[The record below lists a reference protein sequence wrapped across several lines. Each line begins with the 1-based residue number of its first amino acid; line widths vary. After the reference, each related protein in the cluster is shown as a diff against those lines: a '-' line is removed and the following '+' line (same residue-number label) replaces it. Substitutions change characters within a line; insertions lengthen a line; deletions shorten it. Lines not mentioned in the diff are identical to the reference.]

1 MRGVCTLLLLLC
13 GSTCLLASAIPKE
26 EILGAVRDFQHST
39 HDAGDFTHQASLDV
53 HGRFNLLWKFDSE
66 TITFEAHAQTTGYI
80 GLGLSP
86 NGGME
91 GSDVI
96 IGWVKDGQPFITPYV
111 APSDHCDCRAISGP
125 GRDPESLQ
133 PRLKLNAGPG
143 PFAEGYFEPR
153 LDAHQDVELLSGYE
167 NGTHTVI
174 RFRRRLRPCDTAEDR
189 EITED
194 TQRVIWSFNDLDPVD
209 HGHVGQNGPHVLYH
223 GRNRGTKSII
233 LLQKNPP
240 SLDIQDSNIQTM
252 ELTSANVLVPAKE
265 TTYWCNTMR
274 LPTLDRKHHLVKI
287 EPIIQ
292 PGHESLVHHIAVYQ
306 CKLGQVP
313 PLLDGGHEC
322 NHPNMPEE
330 WNNCKSIITAW
341 AIGGKGF
348 TYPDHVGFSLGTDD
362 DPDYLMM
369 EIHYDNPDRIS
380 GERDSSGLKFYY
392 TPIVRQYDAGV
403 LDVGVNPQPTHVIP
417 PGVESFDTTGFCF
430 GLDPHLQE
438 LGQPIK
444 VFASMPH
451 SHLAGAAIRT
461 KLVRNGVMQSY
472 VGRDETYDF
481 DLQEIR
487 LLDPEV
493 VVKEGDQLITKCTYK
508 TTDRTQVTIGGLST
522 RQEMC
527 LNFIQYY
534 PRIKLGTCQTAL
546 DINQQATFF
555 AVHYA
560 GWEYPFPIYYPA
572 NMVNQ
577 TVIDVINQH
586 PWTNEEAERFEQ
598 HVRNGQVM
606 PFNRPAGANDGQ
618 LRDPPPDPTVPD
630 DNSLSIPGTKIAAG
644 VTTQDS
650 RLFCKNKDL
659 HAIPD
664 PDYGTTRAMRGVCTL
679 LLLLCGSTCLLA
691 SAIPKEEILGA
702 VRDFQHSSH
711 AIQHW
716 LPLHG

>member
-1 MRGVCTLLLLLC
+1 MRGVCPLLLLLC

-26 EILGAVRDFQHST
+26 EILGAVRDFQHSR

-53 HGRFNLLWKFDSE
+53 LGRFNLLWKFDSE

-96 IGWVKDGQPFITPYV
+96 IGWVKDGHAFIT
-111 APSDHCDCRAISGP
+111 DR
-125 GRDPESLQ
+125 
-133 PRLKLNAGPG
+133 
-143 PFAEGYFEPR
+143 FAEGYFEPR

-167 NGTHTVI
+167 NGTHTVL

-194 TQRVIWSFNDLDPVD
+194 TQRVIWSFNDHDPVD

-240 SLDIQDSNIQTM
+240 ILDVQDSSILTL

-265 TTYWCNTMR
+265 TTYWCNTLR

-292 PGHESLVHHIAVYQ
+292 PGHESLVHHMVVYQ

-313 PLLDGGHEC
+313 PMLDGGHEC
-322 NHPNMPEE
+322 RHPNMPEE
-330 WNNCKSIITAW
+330 WNNCKSIMTAW

-362 DPDYLMM
+362 DPDYVMM
-369 EIHYDNPDRIS
+369 EMHYDNPKRIS
-380 GERDSSGLKFYY
+380 GERDSSGLRFYY
-392 TPIVRQYDAGV
+392 TPDVRQYDAGV
-403 LDVGVNPQPTHVIP
+403 LDIGVSSHPAHVIP
-417 PGVESFDTTGFCF
+417 PGAESFDTAGFCF
-430 GLDPHLQE
+430 GLDPYLQE
-438 LGQPIK
+438 LGQPIH

-451 SHLAGAAIRT
+451 AHLAGTAVRT
-461 KLVRNGVMQSY
+461 KLVRNGVLQSY

-493 VVKEGDQLITKCTYK
+493 VVKEGDQLITECTYK
-508 TTDRTQVTIGGLST
+508 TTDRTQVTVGGLSS
-522 RQEMC
+522 REEMC
-527 LNFIQYY
+527 INFIQYY
-534 PRIKLGTCQTAL
+534 PRIKLITCYTAL
-546 DINQQATFF
+546 EINQQATFF
-555 AVHYA
+555 GIYYA

-572 NMVNQ
+572 NLVNQ

-606 PFNRPAGANDGQ
+606 SYNLPDEANDYQ
-618 LRDPPPDPTVPD
+618 LIDQPADPIVPD
-630 DNSLSIPGTKIAAG
+630 DNSVSIPG
-644 VTTQDS
+644 
-650 RLFCKNKDL
+650 C
-659 HAIPD
+659 
-664 PDYGTTRAMRGVCTL
+664 
-679 LLLLCGSTCLLA
+679 
-691 SAIPKEEILGA
+691 
-702 VRDFQHSSH
+702 
-711 AIQHW
+711 
-716 LPLHG
+716 